1 MTPTAVQSIATKQRM
16 IEAAVEAIQRHG
28 NAGASARTI
37 ADIAGVNQAL
47 IYYHFG
53 SLKGL
58 LIAALDATSEKR
70 MALYQ
75 DHIGGIGSLEDLV
88 RVARDLYR
96 EDIEQGTI
104 TVLSELVSACLTH
117 PDLRAEVMARLEPW
131 IDLAEGLV
139 RKLTAGT
146 FLDGT
151 LPNREIAQGLVAL
164 YMGMEMLYQLDG
176 DSSRTERLFDA
187 LSTFV
192 PLISPLLGASNED
205 GGTP

>member
-75 DHIGGIGSLEDLV
+75 DHIAGIGSLEDLV

-96 EDIEQGTI
+96 EDIDQGTI

-117 PDLRAEVMARLEPW
+117 PDLRPEVMARLEPW

-146 FLDGT
+146 FLDGM
-151 LPNREIAQGLVAL
+151 LPIREIAQGLVAL

-176 DSSRTERLFDA
+176 DSSRTDRLFEA

-192 PLISPLLGASNED
+192 PLISPLLGSSNED
-205 GGTP
+205 GETP